1 MLLILK
7 FKMNSFNT
15 CLLKSNETCFCLIPE
30 LLKTFK
36 FLYQCI
42 VINIITMAHLVLF
55 CFTLNL
61 TDAYP
66 NYLSVRPRVVQ
77 EPVNWFVVQIIW
89 LVPVWCRVLPGGISE
104 QILVVWLFIN
114 IFLYHWFSVNVA
126 GLLKSFNVSFLSTH
140 DVDVFSGAQE

>member
-1 MLLILK
+1 MKLVLFDTWIVENIVYLNFRISALLSLH
-7 FKMNSFNT
+7 N
-15 CLLKSNETCFCLIPE
+15 L
-30 LLKTFK
+30 FK
-36 FLYQCI
+36 FLYQCT
-42 VINIITMAHLVLF
+42 VISVTAMAHLVLF

-61 TDAYP
+61 TDACP
-66 NYLSVRPRVVQ
+66 DYLSVRSRAVQ

>member
-1 MLLILK
+1 MKLVLFDIWIVENIVYLNFRISALLSIRNL
-7 FKMNSFNT
+7 
-15 CLLKSNETCFCLIPE
+15 
-30 LLKTFK
+30 FK
-36 FLYQCI
+36 FLYQYS
-42 VINIITMAHLVLF
+42 VISVIAMAYLVLF

-61 TDAYP
+61 TDACP
-66 NYLSVRPRVVQ
+66 DYLLVLSHAVQ
-77 EPVNWFVVQIIW
+77 EPRNWFVVQIIW

>member
-1 MLLILK
+1 MKLVLFDTWIVENIVYLNFRISALLSLH
-7 FKMNSFNT
+7 N
-15 CLLKSNETCFCLIPE
+15 L
-30 LLKTFK
+30 FK

-42 VINIITMAHLVLF
+42 VINEIAMAHLVLF

-61 TDAYP
+61 TDACPDYK
-66 NYLSVRPRVVQ
+66 
-77 EPVNWFVVQIIW
+77 PVNWFVVQIIW

-126 GLLKSFNVSFLSTH
+126 GLLKSFSVSFLSTH